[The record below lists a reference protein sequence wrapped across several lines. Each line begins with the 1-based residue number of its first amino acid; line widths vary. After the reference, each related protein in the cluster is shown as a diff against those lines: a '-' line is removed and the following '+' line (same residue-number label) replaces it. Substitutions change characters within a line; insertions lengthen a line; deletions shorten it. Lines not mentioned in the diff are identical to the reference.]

1 MTNPTLFCIH
11 DSTGKIYEND
21 SIIPFNGFPQ
31 DTFLR
36 IVPHPLIR
44 KQAPMPTSKPSGITV
59 SVKSDFC
66 SKEFVFEMVSPLQ
79 TVDRIC
85 QFYLD
90 VMAVYDSH
98 LKEMVDDDSVSDVH
112 SLDVRFDGSD
122 QLIDIQSTFRSL
134 DISVTCTLI
143 LSKKWFS
150 VFPSPIEEDPSWNRR
165 TR

>member
-1 MTNPTLFCIH
+1 
-11 DSTGKIYEND
+11 
-21 SIIPFNGFPQ
+21 
-31 DTFLR
+31 
-36 IVPHPLIR
+36 
-44 KQAPMPTSKPSGITV
+44 MPTSKPSGITV

-143 LSKKWFS
+143 LSKK
-150 VFPSPIEEDPSWNRR
+150 
-165 TR
+165 

>member
-1 MTNPTLFCIH
+1 MTNPALFCIH
-11 DSTGKIYEND
+11 DITGKVYEND
-21 SIIPFNGFPQ
+21 SIIPFDGFPQ

-44 KQAPMPTSKPSGITV
+44 KQSPMPTSKPSGITV

-66 SKEFVFEMVSPLQ
+66 SKEFVFEMVSPLE

-90 VMAVYDSH
+90 VTIVYDSH
-98 LKEMVDDDSVSDVH
+98 MKEMVDDDSVSDVH
-112 SLDVRFDGSD
+112 SLEVRFDGSD

-134 DISVTCTLI
+134 DVSFTCTLI
-143 LSKKWFS
+143 LSKK
-150 VFPSPIEEDPSWNRR
+150 
-165 TR
+165 

>member
-66 SKEFVFEMVSPLQ
+66 SKEFVFEMVSPLH

-112 SLDVRFDGSD
+112 FLDVRFDGSD

-143 LSKKWFS
+143 LSKK
-150 VFPSPIEEDPSWNRR
+150 
-165 TR
+165 

>member
-1 MTNPTLFCIH
+1 MTNPALFCIH
-11 DSTGKIYEND
+11 DSTGKVYENG
-21 SIIPFNGFPQ
+21 SIIPFEGFPQ

-44 KQAPMPTSKPSGITV
+44 KQSPMPTSKPSGITV

-66 SKEFVFEMVSPLQ
+66 SKEFVFEMVSPLE

-90 VMAVYDSH
+90 VLIVYDSH
-98 LKEMVDDDSVSDVH
+98 VKEMVDDDSVSDVH

-122 QLIDIQSTFRSL
+122 QLIDIRSTFRSL
-134 DISVTCTLI
+134 DVSVTCTLS
-143 LSKKWFS
+143 LSKK
-150 VFPSPIEEDPSWNRR
+150 
-165 TR
+165 